1 MFTSKREKRAE
12 SQIVA
17 LVELDMQKMR
27 MDIVLSP
34 EAIRERLRELEHP
47 SGTITPGRPARA
59 IVNSCLRLSVQKD
72 FER

>member
-1 MFTSKREKRAE
+1 MFTGKRGKWAE

-34 EAIRERLRELEHP
+34 KAIRERLRELEHP
-47 SGTITPGRPARA
+47 SGTITQELQGVHR
-59 IVNSCLRLSVQKD
+59 VQS
-72 FER
+72 

>member
-1 MFTSKREKRAE
+1 MFTGKREKWAE

-34 EAIRERLRELEHP
+34 KAIRERLRELEHP
-47 SGTITPGRPARA
+47 QELQG
-59 IVNSCLRLSVQKD
+59 VQ
-72 FER
+72 RVQS